1 MCALLLDSCQKFED
15 EEDFLWL
22 TEQKLVRLTE
32 HETLSKASALLSAS
46 PITCTPNV
54 TYTDR
59 ILTLLGRILQ
69 RDNQCWEGYF

>member
-15 EEDFLWL
+15 EEHFLWL
-22 TEQKLVRLTE
+22 TEKKLGRLTE
-32 HETLSKASALLSAS
+32 HETLSKALALLRAN
-46 PITCTPNV
+46 PIAGTPNV

-69 RDNQCWEGYF
+69 RDN